1 MNTSKRGCIG
11 LILIVNGAEFNQV
24 NTWLGRISTKGFDGG
39 RLRRSRAMMRRLLTS
54 KRKQG
59 GSAMGG
65 ACYVFGDRY
74 EVLSES
80 GNAPR
85 QVRERKRPGCW
96 RKARFPFSV
105 ITVGSG
111 SFAGEFSSISR
122 YPARYSSRMAGGLNF
137 LPPTKTCKNHLA
149 WSASIGQGATCPSNL
164 PVSIPI
170 ANSIGKV
177 NSVFAEAYGKAVS
190 R

>member
-1 MNTSKRGCIG
+1 
-11 LILIVNGAEFNQV
+11 
-24 NTWLGRISTKGFDGG
+24 
-39 RLRRSRAMMRRLLTS
+39 
-54 KRKQG
+54 
-59 GSAMGG
+59 MGG